1 MTFKDLIPFG
11 RKNVPVRRDEEHP
24 LLSLRHEMDR
34 IFDDFFR
41 GFPAMASFSDRTEAF
56 DPRLDVT
63 ETDKELRIK
72 AELPGID
79 EKDVEVGVTHDTLTI
94 RGEKKE
100 EQEENNGTYYRMER
114 SFGSFSRSI
123 PLPREVDQEKVSA
136 TFKRGILTITLPK
149 SVRAEERSKKIP
161 VRTD

>member
-11 RKNVPVRRDEEHP
+11 RKTVPAGRDEEHP

-41 GFPAMASFSDRTEAF
+41 GFSAMEPFADRTGAF
-56 DPRLDVT
+56 APRLDVT
-63 ETDKELRIK
+63 ETDKELKVR
-72 AELPGID
+72 AELPGMD
-79 EKDVEVGVTHDTLTI
+79 EKDVEVTLTPGTLTI

-100 EQEENNGTYYRMER
+100 EHEEKNGTYYRMER

-123 PLPREVDQEKVSA
+123 PLPREVDQDKVSA
-136 TFKRGILTITLPK
+136 AFKKGILTITLPK
-149 SVRAEERSKKIP
+149 SGDTEERSRKIP
-161 VRTD
+161 VKTY